1 MAAGRECD
9 PDLCRTCTM
18 PWSESQQASLSP
30 KCGNMRLR
38 LRQHKRVVLANSSI
52 AGWGA
57 FLADGAGKDEFLGE
71 YTGDLITQAEADR
84 RGRVYDQMNNSYLFD
99 LNEQWVLDA
108 RYRGNKMRCANHSA
122 QPNCKVRILQV
133 DGDHRVAIFANKN
146 IAPGEEL
153 FYDYRYDREHA
164 PNWAQKR

>member
-1 MAAGRECD
+1 
-9 PDLCRTCTM
+9 
-18 PWSESQQASLSP
+18 
-30 KCGNMRLR
+30 
-38 LRQHKRVVLANSSI
+38 
-52 AGWGA
+52 WGA

-122 QPNCKVRILQV
+122 QPNCKVGASTPCVIILSSLAKDVQTEMQ
-133 DGDHRVAIFANKN
+133 HM
-146 IAPGEEL
+146 L
-153 FYDYRYDREHA
+153 
-164 PNWAQKR
+164 